1 MAILEE
7 SPNGEETGE
16 RMILRNMIHWRKK
29 MQRIDKGI

>member
-16 RMILRNMIHWRKK
+16 MMILRNMIHWRKK